1 MANITAWVKKVWK
14 DRKTEYPTRRT
25 LTKTNGSQEIVTVA
39 RNEGNVSQEG
49 DAFSAANMNDLEERI
64 DAGFTELTGNLGA
77 IGKKLWTGSFT
88 SGTITVSGLSKYVV
102 FVVRVGGVVCIGN
115 INYGAGGYVTYGGH
129 AISTNGY
136 RFTADVSK
144 ETLTIDSVNTGG
156 SDGSKNVEVTA
167 IYGLL

>member
-1 MANITAWVKKVWK
+1 MNPSHGLSWEKSG
-14 DRKTEYPTRRT
+14 E
-25 LTKTNGSQEIVTVA
+25 
-39 RNEGNVSQEG
+39 QEG
-49 DAFSAANMNDLEERI
+49 VFATLFI
-64 DAGFTELTGNLGA
+64 LTGNLGA

>member
-1 MANITAWVKKVWK
+1 MAVPAVWFV
-14 DRKTEYPTRRT
+14 
-25 LTKTNGSQEIVTVA
+25 LLN
-39 RNEGNVSQEG
+39 
-49 DAFSAANMNDLEERI
+49 
-64 DAGFTELTGNLGA
+64 GNLGA